1 MNTLYKEQERA
12 AYWAG
17 ARNGLLLATPGA
29 GKTRTIL
36 HMLELTGERALIV
49 APASVARRTWQDE
62 QKKIQI
68 GKNIV
73 QYAGSTET
81 RQLTL
86 QSHQRSHIVCSYELA
101 SECTARY
108 ADLFDCVIFD
118 EVTRLR
124 NPKAKR
130 YQAIRNNIRG
140 IPHKIGLTGTPAPN
154 HYHQLYG
161 SLQITAGLP
170 MMYEQ
175 WLRDYFEPRVQRTLY
190 GNKTRYV
197 DAPDSLERLSPLIEP
212 LMYRMPTGHAG
223 EVRTIDHWVD
233 VPKVAQVEV
242 TMENRV
248 RAHQLAQGRVYK
260 KGIGGPTSDPTWHDI
275 IHTAKQNRLQGL
287 LEELQGEP
295 TLIFYQFKHDTQ
307 AITAAAYEAQV
318 PNIQFPGGPTV
329 LNELLPDWN
338 AKKINA
344 LVVHPASA
352 GHGLNLQAGG
362 RTVIWYGLPED
373 AELYEQG
380 LRRLHRTGQTEAVLN
395 HRILADC
402 EIDRLLVDMLATKR
416 QKLDDML
423 CEVK

>member
-1 MNTLYKEQERA
+1 MSTLSKEQQQA
-12 AYWAG
+12 AEWA
-17 ARNGLLLATPGA
+17 AVNNGLLLATPGA

-36 HMLELTGERALIV
+36 RMLELTGERALII

-62 QKKIQI
+62 AAKLN
-68 GKNIV
+68 GWLNTNIIE
-73 QYAGSTET
+73 YAGAPDA
-81 RQLTL
+81 RAALMQNVG
-86 QSHQRSHIVCSYELA
+86 RVANIHIVCSYELA

-108 ADLFDCVIFD
+108 ADLFDCIVFD

-124 NPKAKR
+124 NPKAIR
-130 YQAIRNNIRG
+130 YQTIRNHIRP
-140 IPHKIGLTGTPAPN
+140 IRHKIGLTGTPAPN

-161 SLQITAGLP
+161 TLQITAGLP
-170 MMYEQ
+170 MLYEQ
-175 WLRDYFEPRVQRTLY
+175 WLRDYFEPRVQYTLY

-197 DAPDSLERLSPLIEP
+197 DAPDSLERLGPLIEP
-212 LMYRMPTGHAG
+212 LMHRMPTQHAG

-233 VPKVAQVEV
+233 VPKAAQIEV
-242 TMENRV
+242 NMDNRV

-260 KGIGGPTSDPTWHDI
+260 GDNHEAWGVIHDFKED
-275 IHTAKQNRLQGL
+275 ALKNL
-287 LEELQGEP
+287 LTELNGEP
-295 TLIFYQFKHDTQ
+295 VLIFYQFRHDLAAIQQ
-307 AITAAAYEAQV
+307 ATLIAGTYNVAIPATPYK
-318 PNIQFPGGPTV
+318 
-329 LNELLPDWN
+329 LSKLLPDWN

-380 LRRLHRTGQTEAVLN
+380 LRRLHRTGQTQTVLN

-402 EIDRLLVDMLATKR
+402 EIDRLLAEMLATKR